1 MPMTDVRTRSEGL
14 PTGMLLAGVGGFL
27 DAYTFVGYNGVFANA
42 QTGNIVLLGV
52 DAQAGH
58 WEEALLHIPP
68 IVAFVLG
75 VALAQMLAQP
85 AVRRIVR
92 RPTRW
97 VLIAEIVVLAAV
109 AAVPGGIP
117 SRVVPGAIAFVA
129 AVQVSTFRSLDGVE
143 YSSTLTTSNLRALT
157 VNIFKWRT
165 GHDPAARHHAAL
177 LGSIIAA
184 FAVGAGV
191 GALCTRLIHH
201 QAAWI
206 PAAALMIVLIALVTE
221 TRRLDRRGDTT
232 SPTTARPAGSP
243 PTT

>member
-1 MPMTDVRTRSEGL
+1 
-14 PTGMLLAGVGGFL
+14 MLLAGVGGFL
-27 DAYTFVGYNGVFANA
+27 DAFTFVGYNGVFANA

-58 WEEALLHIPP
+58 WQEALLHIPP
-68 IVAFVLG
+68 MVAFVLG

-97 VLIAEIVVLAAV
+97 VLVAEIVVLAVV

-165 GHDPAARHHAAL
+165 GHDPAARHQAAL

-221 TRRLDRRGDTT
+221 TRRLGRRGDTT
-232 SPTTARPAGSP
+232 PPTTAQSAGSP
-243 PTT
+243 PIT